1 MSKLFL
7 VLLSLLQ
14 LFLGIRFYCCTH
26 VFFCQNC
33 DHYLIEKNISDLR
46 RIANLNPIFLSWTLK
61 SYLEITCYFSIK
73 LDDISQNFI
82 RIDFMIYVFI
92 NFDYHLF
99 PWQPVCYPMGRP
111 TLPITQKSKIGQSDR
126 ITNLKYQRIMS

>member
-33 DHYLIEKNISDLR
+33 DYYLIERNISDLR
-46 RIANLNPIFLSWTLK
+46 GIANLNPIFLSWILQR
-61 SYLEITCYFSIK
+61 YLEITCYFSIK
-73 LDDISQNFI
+73 VDDISQNFT
-82 RIDFMIYVFI
+82 RIDFMIYVLI
-92 NFDYHLF
+92 NFDYHLL
-99 PWQPVCYPMGRP
+99 PWQLVCYPMGRP
-111 TLPITQKSKIGQSDR
+111 TLAYYPKIQNRS
-126 ITNLKYQRIMS
+126 I